1 MSRREVSGERGRQAD
16 KAGLSSASPRLPG
29 RSLRADAQLCP
40 LRAAQGSPPVRTAM
54 LSPARHVPATL
65 RAPPPGVST
74 SFNACGVDP
83 GPRLIPAT
91 RHRTAR
97 RTDGA
102 RRPARCPRSPARWT
116 APGVPTACGPHPLRA
131 HHALCGCAGT
141 SCTAARFCLEPETAL
156 KYSLCEKENG
166 LMSMWAPFLN
176 PKLSTT
182 QRKATGLSDCPHS
195 GPAVTSPSLPPL
207 SHLRLLPPP
216 LSALGS
222 SLSLFFGVRCRSL
235 LYAY

>member
-29 RSLRADAQLCP
+29 RSLRADAQLCS

-116 APGVPTACGPHPLRA
+116 APRVPTACGPRPLRA

-166 LMSMWAPFLN
+166 LMSTCARSSTRNSPRHSARPPGSLTVPTPGPRSPAP
-176 PKLSTT
+176 P
-182 QRKATGLSDCPHS
+182 C
-195 GPAVTSPSLPPL
+195 
-207 SHLRLLPPP
+207 LR
-216 LSALGS
+216 
-222 SLSLFFGVRCRSL
+222 CHT
-235 LYAY
+235 